1 MAGRRP
7 VRRTQKVLRHVRVY
21 KGEVV
26 TPVRCVSTQAGRKW
40 DIIGGQV
47 GRDGESIKGADGR
60 PLPYKSLGKLVWK

>member
-7 VRRTQKVLRHVRVY
+7 VRRNTRVPQHVRVY

-26 TPVRCVSTQAGRKW
+26 TPVKCVSTQAGQRW
-40 DIIGGQV
+40 NLMGGAI

-60 PLPYKSLGKLVWK
+60 PLPYRSIGELVWK